1 MRDEP
6 ENRREQD
13 VRQGSG
19 KEKDMFIKAI
29 LSVIATLG
37 IMVWLSRRRHTH
49 YPTRT
54 GQDSE
59 AKGDPGGNKDELD
72 DARATEVVATWNLL
86 NPP

>member
-6 ENRREQD
+6 ENRREQG

-19 KEKDMFIKAI
+19 EEEDMFIKAI

-37 IMVWLSRRRHTH
+37 IMIWLFRRRHAH
-49 YPTRT
+49 HPTIT

-59 AKGDPGGNKDELD
+59 AKGDPGRNKDELD
-72 DARATEVVATWNLL
+72 DARATEVVATWDLL